1 MKLGYWGYPVTSKIA
16 RIQCLLILST
26 PSESLVPM
34 FYGNSKGSEYEREKQ
49 DQRRTQGPQMDLS
62 PGGPP

>member
-1 MKLGYWGYPVTSKIA
+1 MKLGYWGYPVTSTVV
-16 RIQCLLILST
+16 RIQCLLILSN

-34 FYGNSKGSEYEREKQ
+34 FCGNSKGSEYEREKQ
-49 DQRRTQGPQMDLS
+49 DQMWTQRPQMDLP